1 MKSARQIPCILLR
14 IHVALSVT
22 GSSLFK
28 LHMGNLSPTNQT
40 LPAIQAE
47 EDVLARLK
55 EFVQDKEAFSP
66 NTWRQLMSVMRICH
80 RWSIENS
87 RSFLPMLP
95 ADLRDYLN
103 WLQENGRASSTIA
116 THGSLISML
125 HRNAGLIPPNT
136 SPLVFRAV
144 KKINRVA
151 VVTGERTGQAVPFR
165 LEDLLELDALW
176 SDSISPRHKR
186 DLAFLHVAYSTLLRI
201 SEIARLRVRDISRAT
216 DGRIILNVSYTKT
229 IVQTGGLIKSLNS
242 QSSRRLTEW
251 LSVSGINSEPDA
263 FLFCPVHRSGSAT
276 LSVTR
281 PLSTP
286 AIESIFAQAW
296 HTIGAGEPIIPNK
309 GRYAAWTG
317 HSARVG
323 AAQDMAGR
331 GYAVAQIMQE
341 GTWKKPETLMRYI
354 RNLQA
359 HEGAMTDI
367 MEKSTQN
374 HNNTK

>member
-1 MKSARQIPCILLR
+1 M
-14 IHVALSVT
+14 
-22 GSSLFK
+22 GK
-28 LHMGNLSPTNQT
+28 LTPTNQM
-40 LPAIQAE
+40 LPVIQAE
-47 EDVLARLK
+47 EDVLDRLK
-55 EFVQDKEAFSP
+55 EFVQDREAFSP

-80 RWSIENS
+80 RWSIDN
-87 RSFLPMLP
+87 RRPFLPMLP

-125 HRNAGLIPPNT
+125 HRNAGLTPPNA

-176 SDSISPRHKR
+176 SGPASLRQKR
-186 DLAFLHVAYSTLLRI
+186 DLAFLHVAYSTLLRV
-201 SEIARLRVRDISRAT
+201 SEISRLRVRDISRAP

-229 IVQTGGLIKSLNS
+229 IVQTGGLIKSLSS
-242 QSSRRLTEW
+242 QSSHRLSEW
-251 LSVSGINSEPDA
+251 LSLSGISTEPDA

-276 LSVTR
+276 FSITR

-286 AIESIFAQAW
+286 AMESIFAHAW
-296 HTIGAGEPIIPNK
+296 QTIGTVETVNPNK
-309 GRYAAWTG
+309 GRYKTWTG

-359 HEGAMTDI
+359 HEGVMIDL
-367 MEKSTQN
+367 MEKKPSGQN
-374 HNNTK
+374 

>member
-1 MKSARQIPCILLR
+1 M
-14 IHVALSVT
+14 
-22 GSSLFK
+22 GK
-28 LHMGNLSPTNQT
+28 LTPTNQM
-40 LPAIQAE
+40 LPVIQAE
-47 EDVLARLK
+47 EDVLDRLK
-55 EFVQDKEAFSP
+55 EFVQDREAFSP

-80 RWSIENS
+80 RWSIDN
-87 RSFLPMLP
+87 RRPFLPMLP

-125 HRNAGLIPPNT
+125 HRNAGLTPPNA

-176 SDSISPRHKR
+176 SGPASLRQKR
-186 DLAFLHVAYSTLLRI
+186 DLAFLHVAYSTLLRV
-201 SEIARLRVRDISRAT
+201 SEISRLRVRDISRAP

-229 IVQTGGLIKSLNS
+229 IVQTGGLIKSLSS
-242 QSSRRLTEW
+242 QSSHRLSEW
-251 LSVSGINSEPDA
+251 LSLSGISTEPDA

-276 LSVTR
+276 LSLTR

-286 AIESIFAQAW
+286 AIESIFAHAW
-296 HTIGAGEPIIPNK
+296 QTIGTVETVNPNK
-309 GRYAAWTG
+309 GRYKTWTG

-359 HEGAMTDI
+359 HEGVMIDL
-367 MEKSTQN
+367 MEKN
-374 HNNTK
+374 HQDKIN

>member
-1 MKSARQIPCILLR
+1 M
-14 IHVALSVT
+14 
-22 GSSLFK
+22 GK
-28 LHMGNLSPTNQT
+28 LIPTNQM
-40 LPAIQAE
+40 LPVIQAE
-47 EDVLARLK
+47 EDVLDRLK
-55 EFVQDKEAFSP
+55 EFVQDREAFSP

-80 RWSIENS
+80 RWSIDN
-87 RSFLPMLP
+87 RRPFLPMLP

-125 HRNAGLIPPNT
+125 HRNAGLTPPNA

-176 SDSISPRHKR
+176 SGPASLRQKR
-186 DLAFLHVAYSTLLRI
+186 DLAFLHVAYSTLLRV
-201 SEIARLRVRDISRAT
+201 SEISRLRVRDISRAT

-229 IVQTGGLIKSLNS
+229 IVQAGGLIKSLSS
-242 QSSRRLTEW
+242 QSSHRLSEW
-251 LSVSGINSEPDA
+251 LSLSGISTEPDA

-276 LSVTR
+276 LSLTR

-286 AIESIFAQAW
+286 AIESIFVHAWQAIR
-296 HTIGAGEPIIPNK
+296 TVETVNPNK
-309 GRYAAWTG
+309 GRYKTWTG

-341 GTWKKPETLMRYI
+341 GTWKKPETLMHYI

-359 HEGAMTDI
+359 HEGVMIDL
-367 MEKSTQN
+367 MEKKPSGQN
-374 HNNTK
+374 

>member
-1 MKSARQIPCILLR
+1 MSKLTSNKPLLP
-14 IHVALSVT
+14 VL
-22 GSSLFK
+22 
-28 LHMGNLSPTNQT
+28 
-40 LPAIQAE
+40 QAE
-47 EDVLARLK
+47 EDVLSRIR

-80 RWSIENS
+80 KWSIENS

-103 WLQENGRASSTIA
+103 WLQQNGRTSSTIA

-125 HRNAGLIPPNT
+125 HRNAGLTPPNT

-176 SDSISPRHKR
+176 SDSTSLRQKR

-201 SEIARLRVRDISRAT
+201 SEISRLRARDISWAP

-229 IVQTGGLIKSLNS
+229 ILTAGGLIKSLS
-242 QSSRRLTEW
+242 AQSSRRLAEW
-251 LSVSGINSEPDA
+251 LSLAGLSAEPDA

-276 LSVTR
+276 LSLTR

-286 AIESIFAQAW
+286 TIESMFAHAW
-296 HTIGAGEPIIPNK
+296 RTIGTAEKVSSNK
-309 GRYAAWTG
+309 GRYSSWTG

-323 AAQDMAGR
+323 AAQDMAAR

-359 HEGAMTDI
+359 HEGAMVDL
-367 MEKSTQN
+367 MEKNSIQSE
-374 HNNTK
+374 

>member
-1 MKSARQIPCILLR
+1 
-14 IHVALSVT
+14 
-22 GSSLFK
+22 
-28 LHMGNLSPTNQT
+28 MGKLSPTHQI
-40 LPAIQAE
+40 LPVIQAE
-47 EDVLARLK
+47 EEVLARLK

-80 RWSIENS
+80 RWSAEN
-87 RSFLPMLP
+87 RRQFLPMLP

-103 WLQENGRASSTIA
+103 WLQENGRASSTVS

-125 HRNAGLIPPNT
+125 HRNAGLTPPNT

-144 KKINRVA
+144 KRINRVA

-165 LEDLLELDALW
+165 LENLLELDALW
-176 SDSISPRHKR
+176 SDSKLLRQKR

-201 SEIARLRVRDISRAT
+201 SELARLRVRDISRAS

-229 IVQTGGLIKSLNS
+229 IVQTGGLIKSLSS
-242 QSSRRLTEW
+242 QSSRRLSEW
-251 LSVSGINSEPDA
+251 LSVAGISTEPDA
-263 FLFCPVHRSGSAT
+263 FLFCPVHRSGNAT
-276 LSVTR
+276 LSITR

-286 AIESIFAQAW
+286 AIEFIFSTAW
-296 HTIGAGEPIIPNK
+296 HTVGVSETITPNK
-309 GRYAAWTG
+309 GRYTRWTG

-359 HEGAMTDI
+359 HEGAMVDL
-367 MEKSTQN
+367 MERNSK
-374 HNNTK
+374 